1 MPQFIDGPPITPGTV
16 AATGVPAPGSKEI
29 FIDSSAIRSAYFQQY
44 GVPDVAPSE
53 PADQEQPAVQE
64 VRTVSVPDEA
74 IPPEVMAAMR
84 AGVAPSTGVAT
95 QMAALARAHQGPVR
109 TQPISVPQISA
120 PHSSAPPAQATSS
133 MILPLGSGLS
143 VELRFIG
150 GEPTPAHWRRLLRHL
165 QIEAESGTDS

>member
-16 AATGVPAPGSKEI
+16 AAAGVPAPGSKEI
-29 FIDSSAIRSAYFQQY
+29 FIDSSAIRSAYFQQF

-53 PADQEQPAVQE
+53 PADPEQPAVQE
-64 VRTVSVPDEA
+64 VRTVSVPDET

-84 AGVAPSTGVAT
+84 AGVAPSKEVAT
-95 QMAALARAHQGPVR
+95 QMAALARAHQGPAR
-109 TQPISVPQISA
+109 TQPMPQGGA
-120 PHSSAPPAQATSS
+120 PHYSTPPAQAVSS

-165 QIEAESGTDS
+165 QIEAESGADS

>member
-1 MPQFIDGPPITPGTV
+1 MPQFVDGPAITPATV
-16 AATGVPAPGSKEI
+16 ASAGIPAPGSREI
-29 FIDSSAIRSAYFQQY
+29 FVDSSAARSAYFQQF

-53 PADQEQPAVQE
+53 PADPEQPAMQE
-64 VRTVSVPDEA
+64 VQTVSVPDEA

-84 AGVAPSTGVAT
+84 AGVAPSTGAAT
-95 QMAALARAHQGPVR
+95 QMAALARAHKGPIRIQPVPQGGIPHY
-109 TQPISVPQISA
+109 SVPA
-120 PHSSAPPAQATSS
+120 AQASSS

-165 QIEAESGTDS
+165 QIEAESGADS